1 MFFEGIWV
9 IVLGTVASI
18 LVIVGWIPQII
29 RGYKTK
35 SLSDVSYYLMTL
47 ISAGSVLWIFYGI
60 EINDKII
67 VGVNIAILIFNLTLF
82 GMKVRYSKNKLS
94 ALCRAL

>member
-9 IVLGTVASI
+9 IILGTIASV
-18 LVIVGWIPQII
+18 LVTVGWIPQII

-47 ISAGSVLWIFYGI
+47 ISAGSVLWIFYGVG
-60 EINDKII
+60 INDKII
-67 VGVNIAILIFNLTLF
+67 IGVNIAILIFNLTLLS
-82 GMKVRYSKNKLS
+82 MKVRYSKK
-94 ALCRAL
+94 

>member
-9 IVLGTVASI
+9 IVLGTAASV
-18 LVIVGWIPQII
+18 LVTVGWIPQIL

-35 SLSDVSYYLMTL
+35 SLSDVSYYLMSL

-60 EINDKII
+60 EINDTII
-67 VGVNIAILIFNLTLF
+67 IGVNIAILIFNLILF
-82 GMKVRYSKNKLS
+82 GMKVRYSKK
-94 ALCRAL
+94 RPI

>member
-9 IVLGTVASI
+9 IILGTVAS
-18 LVIVGWIPQII
+18 VMVTVGWIPQII

-35 SLSDVSYYLMTL
+35 SLSDVSYYLMIL
-47 ISAGSVLWIFYGI
+47 ISSGSVLWIFYGI

-67 VGVNIAILIFNLTLF
+67 AIIKITKTVIIIF
-82 GMKVRYSKNKLS
+82 
-94 ALCRAL
+94 

>member
-9 IVLGTVASI
+9 IILGTIASV
-18 LVIVGWIPQII
+18 LVTVGWIPQII

-35 SLSDVSYYLMTL
+35 SLSDISYYLMTL
-47 ISAGSVLWIFYGI
+47 ISAGSVLWIFYGN

-67 VGVNIAILIFNLTLF
+67 IGVNIAILIFNLTLF
-82 GMKVRYSKNKLS
+82 GMKVRYSKK
-94 ALCRAL
+94 

>member
-9 IVLGTVASI
+9 LVLGTVASV
-18 LVIVGWIPQII
+18 LVTVGWIPQII

-35 SLSDVSYYLMTL
+35 SLSDVSYYLMIL
-47 ISAGSVLWIFYGI
+47 ISAGSVLWIFYGN

-67 VGVNIAILIFNLTLF
+67 IGVNIAILIFNLVLF
-82 GMKVRYSKNKLS
+82 GMKVRYSKK
-94 ALCRAL
+94 

>member
-9 IVLGTVASI
+9 IVLGTVASV
-18 LVIVGWIPQII
+18 LVTVGWIPQII

-35 SLSDVSYYLMTL
+35 SLSDISYYLMTL

-67 VGVNIAILIFNLTLF
+67 IGVNIAILIFNLTLF
-82 GMKVRYSKNKLS
+82 GMKVMYSKK
-94 ALCRAL
+94 